1 MARLFV
7 FKINQNQNKQAE
19 LLIPESP
26 LLDAYG
32 AVKRSSSSSG
42 RLLLL
47 SALDGNR
54 VTHFQSLACRSALL
68 QLM

>member
-32 AVKRSSSSSG
+32 AGERSSSSR